1 MADNA
6 RMATDSSK
14 SSASKAQAADAASD
28 AAPAAPEITLQQWCA
43 VTGQVPHRI
52 RAFAAHAANPRATHT
67 ADAWTAQ
74 FADFN
79 KQPVS

>member
-14 SSASKAQAADAASD
+14 SPASQAKNADAPADAANT
-28 AAPAAPEITLQQWCA
+28 AAQLTLPQWCA
-43 VTGQVPHRI
+43 LTGQVPHRI
-52 RAFAAHAANPRATHT
+52 RAFAAQVTNPGTTCT
-67 ADAWTAQ
+67 ADAWAAQ

-79 KQPVS
+79 KQPI